1 MFEWNK
7 EKFAFNVLDA
17 EMNEKVLKEEKKLWN
32 DISDFEE
39 KAGNANWQGAQAD
52 GLASKLRALMAVEK
66 KSAGQKAQIKTIVQQ
81 LNEIYPDLNLK
92 YDQEKDKLNKST
104 AAIEKNIEAQKQ
116 LALAKA
122 YGAQMADVA
131 KEQVQ
136 TESKLAK
143 ATDER
148 AEAKK
153 RLSEADKLVADAEK
167 HGKIDPTTGQNT
179 DLVKAL
185 SEQNKASQAF
195 TAADENVRKYKQSLS
210 ELGQEFDL
218 LGQKQVSETNYAT
231 FLQNI
236 DKICAEAKIKA
247 KDVPES
253 VKAGIKEGA
262 YTNPA
267 SGDELKSLIKLDGLM
282 QEAKSQGVKVPAA
295 VSQGIQAGKYALPKS
310 VAQMKALVKFNDL
323 SNKSFK
329 SGVKIPQSLQ
339 RGIAS
344 GKTKP
349 SAAVKQMNA
358 LIKFDE
364 LVNNDKKEEALQKK
378 IDKTKNKNT
387 KKRLKKQLAAM
398 KNAHTKEENKLS
410 KAGEKV
416 ANAFNSAF
424 EKESNRL
431 TDIAQKKLQELPE
444 TYQKKYDEIISLRD
458 SLTDKQQSYGNVY
471 DLAQNIADIERYQAD
486 LKALEN
492 KIPKSMMERILGM
505 NVDEATAYMDWFRGM
520 TKEQQG
526 AYV

>member
-1 MFEWNK
+1 
-7 EKFAFNVLDA
+7 
-17 EMNEKVLKEEKKLWN
+17 
-32 DISDFEE
+32 
-39 KAGNANWQGAQAD
+39 
-52 GLASKLRALMAVEK
+52 
-66 KSAGQKAQIKTIVQQ
+66 
-81 LNEIYPDLNLK
+81 
-92 YDQEKDKLNKST
+92 
-104 AAIEKNIEAQKQ
+104 
-116 LALAKA
+116 
-122 YGAQMADVA
+122 
-131 KEQVQ
+131 
-136 TESKLAK
+136 
-143 ATDER
+143 
-148 AEAKK
+148 
-153 RLSEADKLVADAEK
+153 
-167 HGKIDPTTGQNT
+167 
-179 DLVKAL
+179 
-185 SEQNKASQAF
+185 
-195 TAADENVRKYKQSLS
+195 
-210 ELGQEFDL
+210 
-218 LGQKQVSETNYAT
+218 
-231 FLQNI
+231 
-236 DKICAEAKIKA
+236 
-247 KDVPES
+247 
-253 VKAGIKEGA
+253 
-262 YTNPA
+262 
-267 SGDELKSLIKLDGLM
+267 M